1 MDLVRITYAGRK
13 TYRDKPAKTSWNPGD
28 TKPVTIDTARRLK
41 KFAEFQMADDQ
52 GSSTAIDGEE
62 SAVMAQQNEI
72 DQSDKQE
79 RDQVEG
85 VLMTIESM
93 DKGALEAYASKYEVN
108 IDKRKKVE
116 DLRSQVSGL
125 VEQFGAR

>member
-13 TYRDKPAKTSWNPGD
+13 TYRDKPAKTSWKPGD

-52 GSSTAIDGEE
+52 GQNLANEGEE
-62 SAVMAQQNEI
+62 TAVVAQQNEI
-72 DQSDKQE
+72 DQADKQE